1 MNKSIWVMLVVVL
14 FVAAG
19 CTKDTV
25 TESYT
30 FYRPVYQTKAEVRM
44 HIMADLPTPVAVP
57 GKIVL
62 KDQYIYLNELNK
74 GVHIIDVSNPANPVN
89 RYFIAIPG
97 CVDIAVNGN
106 YLYADCYTDLV
117 TIDISNPA
125 TAQLKK
131 VNEAV
136 FPHRYYEGFV
146 ADTSAVIVKWERVDT
161 VVKYNLKE
169 NLTHRLTMK
178 DVLWASPAVLWSSA
192 YSSGAAGG
200 SYGTAGSMARFALQN
215 NRLYTVSSSD
225 LKTFNIQQAASPDFV
240 ATQSLSLGDIETIFP
255 YRQQL
260 FIGSRSGMTIYNT
273 ANPDQPSK
281 QGQFLHSRSCDPV
294 IADGDYAYVTLWG
307 GSFCGGF
314 SNQLDVVNISNLA
327 APTLVKSYPLT
338 SPKGL
343 SKDGNLLFICDG
355 TEGLKMMDAS
365 SPGAVSLIK
374 TISGFEGKDVIAQN
388 GLAIV
393 TAKDGLYCIDYT
405 DPQNARLVGK
415 IQLIKD

>member
-1 MNKSIWVMLVVVL
+1 MNKSILVMLVVVL
-14 FVAAG
+14 FAAAG

-30 FYRPVYQTKAEVRM
+30 FYRPVYQTKAEVRT
-44 HIMADLPTPVAVP
+44 HIMADLPAPVALP
-57 GKIVL
+57 GKIVR

-146 ADTSAVIVKWERVDT
+146 ADTSSVIVKWVRVDT

-169 NLTHRLTMK
+169 NLTHQLTMK
-178 DVLWASPAVLWSSA
+178 DVWWASPPMFWSAA
-192 YSSGAAGG
+192 YSSGAGG

-215 NRLYTVSSSD
+215 NRLYTVSLSD
-225 LKTFNIQQAASPDFV
+225 LKVFNIQQASSPDFV
-240 ATQSLSLGDIETIFP
+240 TAQSLSLGDIETIFP

-294 IADGDYAYVTLWG
+294 IADEDYAYVTLWG
-307 GSFCGGF
+307 GSICGGF
-314 SNQLDVVNISNLA
+314 SNQLDVINIADLS

-343 SKDGNLLFICDG
+343 SKDGNLLFVCDG
-355 TEGLKMMDAS
+355 AEGLKIMDVT

-374 TISGFEGKDVIAQN
+374 TINGFEGKDVIAQN

-405 DPQNARLVGK
+405 NLQNARLVGK